1 MDRINAF
8 LDGLP
13 GYSDYRDLESRRDI
27 DRRLRESIA
36 NQIDA
41 IAQRAERGGAAL
53 VANQRY
59 PDATKV
65 ERLVQSLRHAGNLVR
80 TQSYGYG
87 GIFTDTPVG
96 ERALNQLYL
105 FDKGLALKVD
115 QLDQQLADIQP
126 AIIDGDSLDETIAT
140 AQASVQGIVDLL
152 ATRGAVIESAA
163 PTVSNSLFT
172 PLEESAKQAPLAPI
186 EISVGDAIGWF
197 DEDFLVDA
205 IIDVK
210 SGRDRV
216 RFFHIAEDPD
226 RWLAISDRD
235 ERIIAMLDEG
245 ARDTDSEE
253 VGEWTLSGPGRT
265 ERAGAKPM
273 RADAQVTFYAGEGEH
288 IGFRLL
294 SGPDERYLTGK
305 RVHPDDLAI
314 YGKPA
319 KS

>member
-36 NQIDA
+36 NQIDT

-59 PDATKV
+59 SDATKV

-105 FDKGLALKVD
+105 FDKGLGLKVD
-115 QLDQQLADIQP
+115 QLDQQLADIQTS
-126 AIIDGDSLDETIAT
+126 ITSGVSLDETLT
-140 AQASVQGIVDLL
+140 AAETAVQGIIDSL

-163 PTVSNSLFT
+163 PAVSRSLFT
-172 PLEESAKQAPLAPI
+172 PLDEPAKNAPPPPI
-186 EISVGDAIGWF
+186 GISVGDAIGWF

-205 IIDVK
+205 IIDIK
-210 SGRDRV
+210 NGQDRV
-216 RFFHIAEDPD
+216 RFFHIGQDPD
-226 RWLAISDRD
+226 RWLAVVDRD
-235 ERIIAMLDEG
+235 ERIIAILDEG
-245 ARDTDSEE
+245 AQNPGSA
-253 VGEWTLSGPGRT
+253 VAGQWTLSGTGKT
-265 ERAGAKPM
+265 ERAGTKPM
-273 RADAQVTFYAGEGEH
+273 SADAQVTYYEGEGENVS
-288 IGFRLL
+288 FRLL
-294 SGPDERYLTGK
+294 SGADERYLTGK